1 MKGKILDS
9 LTIEGDSK
17 IILLVIDGLG
27 GLEMDGRGTE
37 LEAAHIPNLDD
48 LARESSCG
56 LIEPVG
62 KGITPGSGPSH
73 LALFGY
79 DPVEN
84 NIGRGVL
91 SALGVG
97 FKLTERDVAAR
108 ANFATVDRE
117 GTILDRRAG
126 RIPTDEN
133 IRLCKKILN
142 RLRLPEGIEVFLEPE
157 KEHRAVL
164 VLRGD
169 YLFGD
174 ISDTD
179 PQRTGVKPLDP
190 LPLNRE
196 SEKTAQIVRSVV
208 DQIKEILKDE
218 DPANMMLFRGFAK
231 YRPLPSFMERFKL
244 KALAIANYPMY
255 QGVARL
261 VGMDVHP
268 PQRDMAAQFQVLKE
282 RFSDYDFIY
291 LHIKETDSS
300 GEDGDFDR
308 KVRVLEDVD
317 RFIPEV
323 VSLGPD
329 VLVVTGDHST
339 PARLKSHSWHP
350 VPFLIRS
357 PYARKDRVRG
367 FTELECAGGILGTF
381 PAVDV
386 MALILANAKRLTKFG
401 A

>member
-1 MKGKILDS
+1 MRGKILDS

-37 LEAAHIPNLDD
+37 LEAAHIPNLDN
-48 LARESSCG
+48 LASESSCG
-56 LIEPVG
+56 LIDPVG
-62 KGITPGSGPSH
+62 MGITPGSGPSH

-79 DPVEN
+79 DPIEN

-108 ANFATVDRE
+108 ANFATIDEE
-117 GTILDRRAG
+117 GILLDRRAG

-133 IRLCKKILN
+133 MRLCKKILE
-142 RLRLPEGIEVFLEPE
+142 RLSLPEGIEVFLEPE

-164 VLRGD
+164 ILRGD

-174 ISDTD
+174 ITDTD
-179 PQRTGVKPLDP
+179 PQRVGVRPLDP
-190 LPLNRE
+190 QPLNRE
-196 SEKTAQIVRSVV
+196 SEKTAAIVRSIVE
-208 DQIKEILKDE
+208 QIREILKDE
-218 DPANMMLFRGFAK
+218 DPANMILFRGFAK
-231 YRPLPSFMERFKL
+231 YKPLPSFKERFKL

-268 PQRDMAAQFQVLKE
+268 PQKDIEAQFRVLRE
-282 RFSDYDFIY
+282 RFKDYDFVY

-308 KVRVLEDVD
+308 KVKVLEEVD

-323 VSLGPD
+323 LSLEPE
-329 VLVVTGDHST
+329 VLIVTGDHST
-339 PARLKSHSWHP
+339 PAKLKSHSWHP

-357 PYARKDRVRG
+357 AYTRKDRVKR

-386 MALILANAKRLTKFG
+386 MALALASARRLTKFG